1 MEQIESPSA
10 RWESTFDVCPSH
22 FWGLTAAGYEQA
34 ATVIARHTVH
44 EWLARLDY
52 LRAGMARQPAPG
64 PMDRLAA
71 VPVAWSQRL
80 DLAGTRS
87 RTVMA
92 QLWRIA
98 AETLE
103 SPEHKLDRVRVVPFR
118 KDLCQACWHINET
131 TRRTLDLILRI
142 VEEPA
147 GRQAYR
153 QGWGLCL
160 RHCIAA
166 ANIADSPAALHELLK
181 GQISRLRILEWDLE
195 ESSRKINWSVR
206 YEPKGPEENA
216 WQRAAYQFCGSA
228 V

>member
-1 MEQIESPSA
+1 MEEIDSPSV
-10 RWESTFDVCPSH
+10 RWEATFDVCPSH
-22 FWGLTAAGYEQA
+22 FWGLCAAGYEQA
-34 ATVIARHTVH
+34 AAMIARHAVD
-44 EWLARLDY
+44 EWLARLDD
-52 LRAGMARQPAPG
+52 LRVGMARQPATR

-71 VPVAWSQRL
+71 VPIAWSRRL
-80 DLAGTRS
+80 DSARTRS
-87 RTVMA
+87 RDVMS
-92 QLWRIA
+92 QLWSIA
-98 AETLE
+98 AETIE
-103 SPEHKLDRVRVVPFR
+103 SPGHKLNRLRVVPFR
-118 KDLCQACWHINET
+118 NDLCEACSHVGET

-153 QGWGLCL
+153 QAWGLCL

-166 ANIADSPAALHELLK
+166 ANIADSPGALHELLR
-181 GQISRLRILEWDLE
+181 GQISRLRMLEWELQ

-206 YEPKGPEENA
+206 YEPKGPEESA